1 MMALNGLYARLYAMQ
16 FRDPDAELAALAAAR
31 AQEER
36 EKPKREEP
44 QPAGLL
50 GQFAWGG
57 GERGSVPICFHVAGV
72 AGVAEVPKIGKK

>member
-1 MMALNGLYARLYAMQ
+1 MALNGLYARLYAMQ
-16 FRDPDAELAALAAAR
+16 FRDPEAELAALAAAR

-50 GQFAWGG
+50 GSLRGG
-57 GERGSVPICFHVAGV
+57 R
-72 AGVAEVPKIGKK
+72 